1 MNPSQLELDRNI
13 TTLRINSSELSKMSN
28 KELIIL
34 LNKTIENIQGIAYY
48 WATLSAE
55 KKGILQKHK
64 EGEEWLGGPFVSIL
78 TLQYYIDYLENNQQ
92 LDINK
97 YDHNKNS
104 YKVFPNK
111 FIEKLT
117 FPLLNAEIRFSK
129 SMNFD
134 QINEYR
140 GFKQRIGTDSGSVT
154 LVLGAGNVSS
164 IPFLDTIFHLV
175 ANRASIILKLNP
187 VNDYLNPVFQKV
199 FHEFIERGFISVVNG
214 DIPTS
219 KYLTEHRSIDSI
231 HLTGSNYTYE
241 NIVYGRVLNEKER
254 KLSSLS
260 KSNKKP
266 IFTELGNVTPII
278 VHPGNWSNSE
288 IKFQARKIVTAK
300 LNNSGF
306 NCIAA
311 QVVVLPKGWRSNEKL
326 KKYIKH
332 YLKKIGDTTSYYPD
346 AVESLKKLQNK
357 KNYEQ
362 INDQVCSTPF
372 MVSDLDADEQFSIEE
387 VWNSTLY
394 FKEIEYTDYESF
406 ANNSIDYVNNELWG
420 NLGATVLIKDSK
432 KKRNS
437 EVVESYKH
445 KLNYGTIAI
454 NEWAAIAFI
463 IPTMPWGGYPG
474 NKDNNIQ
481 SGQGF
486 VHNSFFFESPLKGIV
501 ETNFR
506 FSRFIDPPW
515 FVNNK
520 KAHKLFKNLTY
531 YQANNSKINFI
542 KLIFSTLI

>member
-175 ANRASIILKLNP
+175 ANRSSIILKLNP

-362 INDQVCSTPF
+362 INEQVCSTPF

-542 KLIFSTLI
+542 KLLFSTLI

>member
-13 TTLRINSSELSKMSN
+13 TRLRINSSELSKMSN

-175 ANRASIILKLNP
+175 ANRSTIILKLNP

-332 YLKKIGDTTSYYPD
+332 YLKKIGDTTSYYPN
-346 AVESLKKLQNK
+346 AVESLKKLQNN

-362 INDQVCSTPF
+362 INEQVCSTPF
-372 MVSDLDADEQFSIEE
+372 MVSNLDSDEQFSIEE

-542 KLIFSTLI
+542 KLLFSTLI

>member
-28 KELIIL
+28 RELIIL

-134 QINEYR
+134 QINKYR

-175 ANRASIILKLNP
+175 ANRSSIMLKLNP

-219 KYLTEHRSIDSI
+219 KYLTEHRSIDFI

-311 QVVVLPKGWRSNEKL
+311 QVVILPKGWRSNEKL

-346 AVESLKKLQNK
+346 AVESLKKLQNN

-542 KLIFSTLI
+542 KLLFSTLI

>member
-13 TTLRINSSELSKMSN
+13 TTLRINSSELAKISN
-28 KELIIL
+28 EELIL
-34 LNKTIENIQGIAYY
+34 LLKKTIENIKGIAYY

-78 TLQYYIDYLENNQQ
+78 TLQYYIDYLEKNEQ

-97 YDHNKNS
+97 FNENKNS

-164 IPFLDTIFHLV
+164 IPFLDTIFYLV
-175 ANRASIILKLNP
+175 ANRSSIILKLNP

-219 KYLTEHRSIDSI
+219 KYLSEHRSIDSI

-241 NIVYGRVLNEKER
+241 NIVYGRILNDKER
-254 KLSSLS
+254 KLSFLS

-278 VHPGNWSNSE
+278 IHPGKWTNAE

-311 QVVVLPKGWRSNEKL
+311 QVVVLPKGWRSNDKL
-326 KKYIKH
+326 KKYIKY
-332 YLKKIGDTTSYYPD
+332 YLKKIGDTTSYYPG
-346 AVESLKKLQNK
+346 AYESLKILQKNK
-357 KNYEQ
+357 YYEQ
-362 INDQVCSTPF
+362 VNEQVCSTPF
-372 MVSDLDADEQFSIEE
+372 MVSNLDTDEKFEEQE

-406 ANNSIDYVNNELWG
+406 TNNSVDYVNNELWG
-420 NLGATVLIKDSK
+420 NLGVTVLIKDSN
-432 KKRNS
+432 KKRNY
-437 EVVESYKH
+437 EVVENYKQNL
-445 KLNYGTIAI
+445 KYGTIAI

-463 IPTMPWGGYPG
+463 IPTLPWGGYPG
-474 NKDNNIQ
+474 NKDNDIQ

-486 VHNSFFFESPLKGIV
+486 VHNSYFFESPLKGIV

-506 FSRFIDPPW
+506 FSRFVDPPW

-520 KAHKLFKNLTY
+520 KAHRLFKNLTY

-542 KLIFSTLI
+542 KLLFSTLI

>member
-13 TTLRINSSELSKMSN
+13 TTLRLNSSELAKISN
-28 KELIIL
+28 EELVL
-34 LNKTIENIQGIAYY
+34 LLKKTIQNIHSISYY

-78 TLQYYIDYLENNQQ
+78 TLQYYIDYLEKNQK
-92 LDINK
+92 LDVNK
-97 YDHNKNS
+97 FDETKNS

-129 SMNFD
+129 SMNFE

-140 GFKQRIGTDSGSVT
+140 GFKQRIGTGKGSVT

-164 IPFLDTIFHLV
+164 IPLLDTIFHLV
-175 ANRASIILKLNP
+175 ANRSSILLKLNP

-199 FHEFIERGFISVVNG
+199 FHELIERGFISVING
-214 DIPTS
+214 GIPTA
-219 KYLTEHRSIDSI
+219 KYLAGHRSIDSI

-241 NIVYGRVLNEKER
+241 DIVYGRVLNDKER
-254 KLSSLS
+254 KLSFLN
-260 KSNKKP
+260 KLNKKP

-278 VHPGNWSNSE
+278 IHPGKWTNAE
-288 IKFQARKIVTAK
+288 LKFQARKIVTAK

-311 QVVVLPKGWRSNEKL
+311 QVVVLPKGWRSNDKL

-332 YLKKIGDTTSYYPD
+332 YLNKIGDTTSYYPG
-346 AVESLKKLQNK
+346 AVESLKDLQNN

-362 INDQVCSTPF
+362 INEQYCSTPF
-372 MVSDLDADEQFSIEE
+372 MISDLNNEENFSVEE
-387 VWNSTLY
+387 VWNSTLF

-406 ANNSIDYVNNELWG
+406 ANNSINYVNNELWG

-432 KKRNS
+432 KKRNL
-437 EVVESYKH
+437 ELVENYKNN
-445 KLNYGTIAI
+445 LNYGTIAI

-474 NKDNNIQ
+474 NKDNDIQ

-506 FSRFIDPPW
+506 FSKFIDPPW
-515 FVNNK
+515 FVNNR
-520 KAHKLFKNLTY
+520 KAHRLFKNLTY

-542 KLIFSTLI
+542 KLLFSTLI

>member
-13 TTLRINSSELSKMSN
+13 TRLRINSSELSKMSN

-97 YDHNKNS
+97 YDDNKNS

-175 ANRASIILKLNP
+175 ANRSTIILKLNP

-214 DIPTS
+214 DVPTS

-260 KSNKKP
+260 KSNKKS

-311 QVVVLPKGWRSNEKL
+311 QVVVLPKGWRSNDKL

-332 YLKKIGDTTSYYPD
+332 YLKKIGDTTSYYPN
-346 AVESLKKLQNK
+346 AVESLKKLQNN

-362 INDQVCSTPF
+362 INEQVCSTPF
-372 MVSDLDADEQFSIEE
+372 MVSNLDSDEQFSIEE

-437 EVVESYKH
+437 EILESYKH

-474 NKDNNIQ
+474 NKDNDIQ
-481 SGQGF
+481 SGKGF

>member
-13 TTLRINSSELSKMSN
+13 TTLRINSSELSKMTN
-28 KELIIL
+28 QELIVL

-78 TLQYYIDYLENNQQ
+78 TLQYYIDYLEKNDE

-97 YDHNKNS
+97 FDDTKNS

-129 SMNFD
+129 SMNFE
-134 QINEYR
+134 QINEFR

-175 ANRASIILKLNP
+175 ANRSSIILKLNP

-219 KYLTEHRSIDSI
+219 KYLTEHRSVDAI
-231 HLTGSNYTYE
+231 HLTGSNFTYE

-266 IFTELGNVTPII
+266 IFSELGNVTPII
-278 VHPGNWSNSE
+278 VHPGKWSNSE

-311 QVVVLPKGWRSNEKL
+311 QVVVLPKGWHSNDKL

-332 YLKKIGDTTSYYPD
+332 YLKKIGDTTSYYPG
-346 AVESLKKLQNK
+346 AVESLKELQN
-357 KNYEQ
+357 
-362 INDQVCSTPF
+362 
-372 MVSDLDADEQFSIEE
+372 
-387 VWNSTLY
+387 
-394 FKEIEYTDYESF
+394 
-406 ANNSIDYVNNELWG
+406 
-420 NLGATVLIKDSK
+420 
-432 KKRNS
+432 
-437 EVVESYKH
+437 
-445 KLNYGTIAI
+445 
-454 NEWAAIAFI
+454 
-463 IPTMPWGGYPG
+463 
-474 NKDNNIQ
+474 
-481 SGQGF
+481 
-486 VHNSFFFESPLKGIV
+486 
-501 ETNFR
+501 
-506 FSRFIDPPW
+506 
-515 FVNNK
+515 NNK
-520 KAHKLFKNLTY
+520 YVLHHLWFQT
-531 YQANNSKINFI
+531 
-542 KLIFSTLI
+542 

>member
-13 TTLRINSSELSKMSN
+13 TRLRINSSELSKMSN

-97 YDHNKNS
+97 YDNNKNS

-154 LVLGAGNVSS
+154 LVLGAGNFSS
-164 IPFLDTIFHLV
+164 IPFLDTIYHLG
-175 ANRASIILKLNP
+175 ANRSTIILKLNP

-214 DIPTS
+214 DVPTS

-311 QVVVLPKGWRSNEKL
+311 QVVVLPKGWRSNDKL

-332 YLKKIGDTTSYYPD
+332 YLKKIGDTTSYYPN

-387 VWNSTLY
+387 VWNTTLY

-481 SGQGF
+481 SGKGF

-542 KLIFSTLI
+542 KLLFSTLI

>member
-28 KELIIL
+28 QELIVL

-78 TLQYYIDYLENNQQ
+78 TLQYYIDYLEKNDQ

-97 YDHNKNS
+97 FDDTKNS

-129 SMNFD
+129 SMNFE

-154 LVLGAGNVSS
+154 LILGAGNVSS

-175 ANRASIILKLNP
+175 ANRSSIILKLNP

-219 KYLTEHRSIDSI
+219 KYLTEHRSIDAI

-241 NIVYGRVLNEKER
+241 NIVYGRVLNDKER
-254 KLSSLS
+254 KLSQLS

-278 VHPGNWSNSE
+278 VHPGKWSNSE

-311 QVVVLPKGWRSNEKL
+311 QVIVLPKGWRSNDKL

-332 YLKKIGDTTSYYPD
+332 YLKEIGDTTSYYPG
-346 AVESLKKLQNK
+346 AVESLKDLQNN

-362 INDQVCSTPF
+362 INDQICATPF

-437 EVVESYKH
+437 EVVENYKH
-445 KLNYGTIAI
+445 NLNYGTIAI

-474 NKDNNIQ
+474 NKDNDIQ

-520 KAHKLFKNLTY
+520 KAHRLFKNLTY

-542 KLIFSTLI
+542 KLLFSTLI

>member
-13 TTLRINSSELSKMSN
+13 TTLRINSSELAKMSN
-28 KELIIL
+28 EELIL
-34 LNKTIENIQGIAYY
+34 LLEKTIENIQSIAYY

-78 TLQYYIDYLENNQQ
+78 TLQYYIDYLKNNQI

-97 YDHNKNS
+97 FDETKNS

-129 SMNFD
+129 SMKFG
-134 QINEYR
+134 QIKEYR
-140 GFKQRIGTDSGSVT
+140 GFKQRIGTDSGSIT

-175 ANRASIILKLNP
+175 ANRSSILLKLNP

-219 KYLTEHRSIDSI
+219 KYLSEHRSIDSI

-241 NIVYGRVLNEKER
+241 NIVYGRILNDKER
-254 KLSSLS
+254 KLSTLS
-260 KSNKKP
+260 KLNKKP

-278 VHPGNWSNSE
+278 VHPGKWTNAE

-326 KKYIKH
+326 KKYVKY
-332 YLKKIGDTTSYYPD
+332 YLKKIGDTTSYYPG
-346 AVESLKKLQNK
+346 AIESLESLQKN

-362 INDQVCSTPF
+362 INEQVCSTPF
-372 MVSDLDADEQFSIEE
+372 MISNLDNEEKFSIEE

-394 FKEIEYTDYESF
+394 FKEIEYSDYESF

-437 EVVESYKH
+437 LLVENYKNNLH
-445 KLNYGTIAI
+445 YGTVAI

-474 NKDNNIQ
+474 NKDNDIQ

-515 FVNNK
+515 FISNK
-520 KAHKLFKNLTY
+520 KAHRLFKNLTY